1 MSAIYEYSEP
11 FSCECR
17 AFGRLQEDGY
27 EELAVRCYGYVLLD
41 EEHERVVMDQ
51 FSHLEINFNGNI
63 QYSGYEDLRSRF
75 VGKGVDR
82 APPIRGIVKEFG
94 PTEEDLQTRGARR
107 ILKDII
113 RLQQLGI
120 IHIDVG
126 HRQLVGGKLCDFST
140 AITVPHFITT
150 PELNPCLEPEWIP
163 ALEFETFQF
172 SINDYWE
179 FDEMVREWNYEQEER
194 KTKKKKISVY
204 AFPGGRGCR
213 IKYDLRSTPLRERVY
228 SFVDPRLY
236 DWRTSSA
243 SPRKVATGA
252 RGRRKSGRGT
262 TGGRHGKLRRLAPR
276 PPRWYLDCD
285 KDVATRL
292 KNSTSFSTSL
302 DWEFRDGLIFPR
314 KRGWFHARAT

>member
-1 MSAIYEYSEP
+1 MYPDWPESDADLVPLPLCDGPKLKPFDFQGPQKIEFLDYLGEGLHAHVLKVKILGQIYALKLFRFGYDEDWLGNGPYIDPDNLEAMSAFYEYSEP

-17 AFGRLQEDGY
+17 AFGRLQEDGH
-27 EELAVRCYGYVLLD
+27 EELAARCYGYVLLD

-94 PTEEDLQTRGARR
+94 PTEEDLRTREVRR
-107 ILKDII
+107 MLKDVI

-120 IHIDVG
+120 IYIDVG
-126 HRQLVGGKLCDFST
+126 HRQLVGGKFCDFST
-140 AITVPHFITT
+140 AITVPHYITT
-150 PELNPCLEPEWIP
+150 PELNPRLGPEWIP

-172 SINDYWE
+172 SINDYWQ
-179 FDEMVREWNYEQEER
+179 FDEMVREWNDEQEKR

-213 IKYDLRSTPLRERVY
+213 IKYNLRNFEFPPTTRY
-228 SFVDPRLY
+228 Q
-236 DWRTSSA
+236 
-243 SPRKVATGA
+243 AT
-252 RGRRKSGRGT
+252 
-262 TGGRHGKLRRLAPR
+262 
-276 PPRWYLDCD
+276 
-285 KDVATRL
+285 
-292 KNSTSFSTSL
+292 
-302 DWEFRDGLIFPR
+302 
-314 KRGWFHARAT
+314 